1 LELVVGSI
9 NETIKKVKHT
19 IIKYNMIRDGDRVVV
34 AVSGGPDSVC
44 LLDILQELEEEL
56 GIELVVAHFDH
67 GLRPGEDEAENRF
80 VESLAAALTLPFET
94 KKADP
99 AMGQASPSLEERAR
113 HARYQFLEEVKEKFS
128 AQKIATGHNLND
140 QAETV
145 LMRLLR
151 GSGPSGLAGIP
162 PCREEKIIRPLIEIT
177 RGEIESYLE
186 LKGLTHMTDSSNLQ
200 ACYLRNKIRLE
211 LLPHLREYQPRIVE
225 LLGRTADI
233 MRNDEAWL
241 AARAEAW
248 VGKSSEVRGDG
259 ETRLPL
265 SSFIILPEALKNR
278 IIRYALKMT
287 GGSLRRVS
295 LRHIEAI
302 NQMAMG
308 EKPQA
313 LVNLPNGIIAKKV
326 YDRLV
331 FTGTKDTRSEGFC
344 YLLDGPG
351 KFDLTALGR
360 TISLTEM
367 EKAALSGMG
376 ASRWCAFLNAD
387 HLIYPLMIRNVRPGD
402 KFVPF
407 GMSGHKKIKDFFMD
421 LKVPSETRAQT
432 PILFC
437 RDIPIWVC
445 GFRIDD
451 RFKILPDTKK
461 ILKITFEAD

>member
-1 LELVVGSI
+1 MGSI
-9 NETIKKVKHT
+9 NETIKKVRHT

-44 LLDILQELEEEL
+44 LLDILQELVDEL

-67 GLRPGEDEAENRF
+67 GLRPGEDETENSF

-99 AMGQASPSLEERAR
+99 GMGQKSASIEERAR

-162 PCREEKIIRPLIEIT
+162 PCRDEKIIRPLIEIT

-186 LKGLTHMTDSSNLQ
+186 HKGLTHMTDSSNLQ

-211 LLPHLREYQPRIVE
+211 LLPRLREYQPRIVE

-241 AARAEAW
+241 AAQAEEW
-248 VGKSSEVRGDG
+248 VGGSTETRVDG
-259 ETRLPL
+259 EEIRISL

-278 IIRYALKMT
+278 VIRYALKMT

-295 LRHIEAI
+295 FRHIEAI
-302 NQMAMG
+302 RQMAMG

-313 LVNLPNGIIAKKV
+313 LVNLPNGIIVKKV

-331 FTGTKDTRSEGFC
+331 FTGTKDSRSEGFC

-351 KFDLTALGR
+351 KFDLTALGC
-360 TISLTEM
+360 TILLTEV
-367 EKAALSGMG
+367 EKAALSDMG

-387 HLIYPLMIRNVRPGD
+387 HLIYPVMIRNVRPGD
-402 KFVPF
+402 KFIPF

-421 LKVPSETRAQT
+421 LKVPSETRAKT

-451 RFKILPDTKK
+451 RFKILPNTKK
-461 ILKITFEAD
+461 ILKVTFDAD

>member
-1 LELVVGSI
+1 MGSI
-9 NETIKKVKHT
+9 NDTIKKVRHT

-34 AVSGGPDSVC
+34 PDSVC
-44 LLDILQELEEEL
+44 LLDILQELEDEL
-56 GIELVVAHFDH
+56 RIELVVAHFDH
-67 GLRPGEDEAENRF
+67 GLRPDEDEAENRF
-80 VESLAAALTLPFET
+80 VESLAVALTLPFET

-99 AMGQASPSLEERAR
+99 GMGQESPSVEERAR
-113 HARYQFLEEVKEKFS
+113 HARYQFLEGVKEKFS

-162 PCREEKIIRPLIEIT
+162 PCREEKMIRPLIEIT

-186 LKGLTHMTDSSNLQ
+186 RKGLTHITDSSNFQ

-211 LLPHLREYQPRIVE
+211 LLPRLQEYQPRIVE

-241 AARAEAW
+241 AAGAEEW
-248 VGKSSEVRGDG
+248 VERSTETKGDG
-259 ETRLPL
+259 EIRIPL

-278 IIRYALKMT
+278 VIRYALKMT

-295 LRHIEAI
+295 LRHIENI

-308 EKPQA
+308 KKPQA
-313 LVNLPNGIIAKKV
+313 LINLPNGIIAKKV
-326 YDRLV
+326 YGRLI
-331 FTGTKDTRSEGFC
+331 FTGAKDTRSEGFF
-344 YLLDGPG
+344 YFLDGPG
-351 KFDLTALGR
+351 KFDLKALGR
-360 TISLTEM
+360 TILLTEM
-367 EKAALSGMG
+367 KKAALSDMG

-387 HLIYPLMIRNVRPGD
+387 HLTYPLVIRNVRPGD
-402 KFVPF
+402 KFIPF
-407 GMSGHKKIKDFFMD
+407 GMSGHKKLKDFFMD
-421 LKVPSETRAQT
+421 LKVPSEARAQT

-437 RDIPIWVC
+437 RDIPVWVC

-451 RFKILPDTKK
+451 RFKISPDTKK
-461 ILKITFEAD
+461 ILKVTFDAD

>member
-1 LELVVGSI
+1 MGSI
-9 NETIKKVKHT
+9 NDTIKKVRHT

-44 LLDILQELEEEL
+44 LLDILRELENEL
-56 GIELVVAHFDH
+56 GVELVVAHFDH

-80 VESLAAALTLPFET
+80 VESLAADLTLPFET

-99 AMGQASPSLEERAR
+99 GMGQGGASLEERAR

-128 AQKIATGHNLND
+128 AQKIAIGHNLND

-145 LMRLLR
+145 LMRFLR

-162 PCREEKIIRPLIEIT
+162 PCREEKIIRPLIETT

-211 LLPHLREYQPRIVE
+211 LLPRLREYQPRIVE

-233 MRNDEAWL
+233 MRNDETWL
-241 AARAEAW
+241 AAKAEEWA
-248 VGKSSEVRGDG
+248 KRSAETRGDG
-259 ETRLPL
+259 EIRIPL

-278 IIRYALKMT
+278 VIRYALKMT

-313 LVNLPNGIIAKKV
+313 LLNLPNGIIAKKV

-331 FTGTKDTRSEGFC
+331 FTGTKDTQFESFC

-360 TISLTEM
+360 TIFLTEV
-367 EKAALSGMG
+367 EKAELSDMG

-387 HLIYPLMIRNVRPGD
+387 HLRYPLMIRNARPGD
-402 KFVPF
+402 KFIPF
-407 GMSGHKKIKDFFMD
+407 GMSGHKKLKDFFMD
-421 LKVPSETRAQT
+421 LKAPSEARAQT

-461 ILKITFEAD
+461 ILKVTFDAD

>member
-1 LELVVGSI
+1 MGSI
-9 NETIKKVKHT
+9 NSTIKKVRHT
-19 IIKYNMIRDGDRVVV
+19 IIKYNMIRGGDRVVV

-44 LLDILQELEEEL
+44 LLDILQELEDEL
-56 GIELVVAHFDH
+56 RIELVVAHFDH
-67 GLRPGEDEAENRF
+67 GLRPDEDEAENRF
-80 VESLAAALTLPFET
+80 VESLAVALTLPFET

-99 AMGQASPSLEERAR
+99 GMGQESPSVEERAR
-113 HARYQFLEEVKEKFS
+113 HARYQFLEEVKAKFS

-162 PCREEKIIRPLIEIT
+162 PCREEKMIRPLIEIT

-186 LKGLTHMTDSSNLQ
+186 RKGLTHITDSSNFQ

-211 LLPHLREYQPRIVE
+211 LLPRLQEYQPRIVE

-241 AARAEAW
+241 AAGAEEW
-248 VGKSSEVRGDG
+248 VERSTETKGDG
-259 ETRLPL
+259 EIRIPL

-278 IIRYALKMT
+278 VIRYALKMT

-295 LRHIEAI
+295 LRHIENI

-308 EKPQA
+308 KKPQA
-313 LVNLPNGIIAKKV
+313 LINLPNGIIAKKV
-326 YDRLV
+326 YGRLI
-331 FTGTKDTRSEGFC
+331 FTGAKDTRSEGFF
-344 YLLDGPG
+344 YFLDGPG
-351 KFDLTALGR
+351 KFDLKALGR
-360 TISLTEM
+360 TILLTEM
-367 EKAALSGMG
+367 KKAALSDMG

-387 HLIYPLMIRNVRPGD
+387 HLTYPLVIRNVRPGD
-402 KFVPF
+402 KFIPF
-407 GMSGHKKIKDFFMD
+407 GMSGHKKLKDFFMD
-421 LKVPSETRAQT
+421 LKVPSEARAQT

-437 RDIPIWVC
+437 RDIPVWVC

-451 RFKILPDTKK
+451 RFKISPDTKK
-461 ILKITFEAD
+461 ILKVTFDAD

>member
-1 LELVVGSI
+1 
-9 NETIKKVKHT
+9 
-19 IIKYNMIRDGDRVVV
+19 MIRAGDRIVV

-44 LLDILQELEEEL
+44 LLDILQELKDEL
-56 GIELVVAHFDH
+56 EVELVVAHFDH
-67 GLRPGEDEAENRF
+67 GLRPGEDEAEKRF
-80 VESLAAALTLPFET
+80 VESLAVALTLQFEA
-94 KKADP
+94 KQADP
-99 AMGQASPSLEERAR
+99 GMDQGGASLEERAR

-128 AQKIATGHNLND
+128 AQKIAIGHNLND

-162 PCREEKIIRPLIEIT
+162 PCREKKIIRPLLEIN

-186 LKGLTHMTDSSNLQ
+186 RKGLTHMTDSSNLQ
-200 ACYLRNKIRLE
+200 PYYLRNKIRLE
-211 LLPHLREYQPRIVE
+211 LLPRLSEYQPRIVE
-225 LLGRTADI
+225 ILGRTAHV
-233 MRNDEAWL
+233 MRTDEAYL
-241 AARAEAW
+241 TARAKEW
-248 VGKSSEVRGDG
+248 VERSTETRGDG
-259 ETRLPL
+259 EIRIPL
-265 SSFIILPEALKNR
+265 SSFTILAEALKNR
-278 IIRYALKMT
+278 VIRYALKMA
-287 GGSLRRVS
+287 GGNLRRVN
-295 LRHIEAI
+295 LRHIETI

-308 EKPQA
+308 GKPQA

-331 FTGTKDTRSEGFC
+331 FTGTKDTRSGGFC

-360 TISLTEM
+360 TILLAEG
-367 EKAALSGMG
+367 EKAARFVMG

-387 HLIYPLMIRNVRPGD
+387 HLTYPLMIRNVLPGD

-421 LKVPSETRAQT
+421 LKVPSEARAQT
-432 PILFC
+432 PILVC
-437 RDIPIWVC
+437 RDIPVWVC

-461 ILKITFEAD
+461 ILKVTFDAD

>member
-1 LELVVGSI
+1 
-9 NETIKKVKHT
+9 
-19 IIKYNMIRDGDRVVV
+19 
-34 AVSGGPDSVC
+34 
-44 LLDILQELEEEL
+44 
-56 GIELVVAHFDH
+56 
-67 GLRPGEDEAENRF
+67 
-80 VESLAAALTLPFET
+80 
-94 KKADP
+94 
-99 AMGQASPSLEERAR
+99 
-113 HARYQFLEEVKEKFS
+113 
-128 AQKIATGHNLND
+128 
-140 QAETV
+140 
-145 LMRLLR
+145 MRLLR

-162 PCREEKIIRPLIEIT
+162 PCRGEKIIRPLIEIT

-211 LLPHLREYQPRIVE
+211 LLPRLREYQPRIVE
-225 LLGRTADI
+225 LLGKTADI

-241 AARAEAW
+241 AATAEEW
-248 VGKSSEVRGDG
+248 VEGSAETKGDG
-259 ETRLPL
+259 EIRIPL

-278 IIRYALKMT
+278 VIRYALKMS

-295 LRHIEAI
+295 LRHIENI

-308 EKPQA
+308 KKPQA

-360 TISLTEM
+360 TILLTEI
-367 EKAALSGMG
+367 EKAALSDMG
-376 ASRWCAFLNAD
+376 SSPWCAFLNAD

-407 GMSGHKKIKDFFMD
+407 GMSGHKKLKDFFMD
-421 LKVPSETRAQT
+421 LKVPSEARAQT

-461 ILKITFEAD
+461 TLKVTFDAD